1 MNAATHMT
9 DTERSRLESR
19 LAEIEVEIASAK
31 QWGAYLTVLDEE
43 RRGIRF
49 VLGMDEGSKSR

>member
-9 DTERSRLESR
+9 DTERSRLEAR
-19 LAEIEVEIASAK
+19 LAEIEKEIDSAK

-49 VLGMDEGSKSR
+49 VLRTDEGSKKK

>member
-9 DTERSRLESR
+9 DAERTRLESR
-19 LAEIEVEIASAK
+19 LAEIEVEIDAATR
-31 QWGAYLTVLDEE
+31 WGAYLTVLDEE

-49 VLGMDEGSKSR
+49 VLGMNEGSNKK